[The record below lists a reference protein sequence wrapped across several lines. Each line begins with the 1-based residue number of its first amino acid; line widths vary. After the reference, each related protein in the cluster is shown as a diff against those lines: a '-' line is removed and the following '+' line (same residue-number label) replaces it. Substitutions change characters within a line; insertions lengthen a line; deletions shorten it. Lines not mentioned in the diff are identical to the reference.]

1 MKLPMQ
7 KGLATGFSTGAC
19 SAAAAKA
26 ALVGILTGEIPESIE
41 CQIPQGDLVTFKV
54 ERGEVTAGQIAK
66 GESKAEEA
74 TAVVI
79 KNSGDDPDVTDKAE
93 ITVTL
98 SLTEKIGEISF
109 SGGPGVG
116 KVTLKGLG
124 LEVGGPAINPV
135 PRQNIADNLR
145 SAGTELLKTSGL
157 EVTISVPNG
166 EAMAKKTLNER
177 LGIVGGISIL
187 GTTGIVRPYSTLA
200 FKACVVQGVEVAA
213 VQDSDTVVLT
223 TGGRTEKFMMAQFPQ
238 LPSSVFV
245 QMGDFVHTALD
256 QAVKEKIPKVL
267 LGVMVGKLTKIA
279 QGLKNTHAKRA
290 QVDMKFLSDLA
301 KKVGAKPQVCAEI
314 EAAETARF
322 ASERLKEEG
331 LEMAFYEALLAET
344 MKTLQAKYDLEFQ
357 IMLCDFTGNKL
368 LEIKS

>member
-1 MKLPMQ
+1 MKLPLQ

-26 ALVGILTGEIPESIE
+26 ALVAILTGEIPGTIE
-41 CQIPQGDLVTFKV
+41 CQIPQGDLVTFQV
-54 ERGEVTAGQIAK
+54 AK
-66 GESKAEEA
+66 GEVKDGTA

-98 SLTEKIGEISF
+98 TPTEDAGVVSF
-109 SGGPGVG
+109 TGGQGVG
-116 KVTLKGLG
+116 RVTLKGLG
-124 LEVGGPAINPV
+124 LDVGGPAINPV
-135 PRQNIADNLR
+135 PRKNIADNLQ
-145 SAGTELLKTSGL
+145 SIGSELLKTKGL
-157 EVTISVPNG
+157 DVCISVPNG
-166 EAMAKKTLNER
+166 EVMAKKTLNDR

-200 FKACVVQGVEVAA
+200 FKACVIQGVEVAA
-213 VQDSDTVVLT
+213 VQKSDTVVLT
-223 TGGRTEKFMMAQFPQ
+223 TGGRTEKFMMAQFPE

-256 QAVKEKIPKVL
+256 QAVHEKIPKVL

-290 QVDMKFLSDLA
+290 QVDMTFLSGLA
-301 KKVGAKPQVCAEI
+301 KQVGASPEVCLEI
-314 EAAETARF
+314 EAAQTARF

-331 LEMAFYEALLAET
+331 LEMAFYEGLLKET
-344 MKTLQAKYDLEFQ
+344 LATLRAKYDLEFQ

-368 LEIKS
+368 LEAKS